1 MSYKVYAGFVVVGQD
16 GKIFDWYPDEADAF
30 MVADDLSQDDRCEQD
45 ERVYAVGQHQNI
57 DLSINLCL

>member
-1 MSYKVYAGFVVVGQD
+1 MNNEWRFAAMSYKVYAGFVVVGQD

-45 ERVYAVGQHQNI
+45 ERVYAVG
-57 DLSINLCL
+57 

>member
-45 ERVYAVGQHQNI
+45 ERVYAVG
-57 DLSINLCL
+57 